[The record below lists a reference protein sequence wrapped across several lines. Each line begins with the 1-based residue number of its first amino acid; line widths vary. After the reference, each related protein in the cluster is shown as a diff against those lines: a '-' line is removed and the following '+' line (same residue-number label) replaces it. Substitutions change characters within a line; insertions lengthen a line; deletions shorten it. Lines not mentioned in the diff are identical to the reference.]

1 MTDSSLSISFD
12 RRRREMFHRMVSY
25 GIIGMI
31 ETLGCPA
38 RSNKLGER
46 VKESDVE
53 LVTRARRGDEIAFE
67 QLVLRHQR
75 YVFNLA
81 YRVLD
86 DYTEAEDVAQEAFVR
101 VWRGLS
107 SFRGQA
113 RFTTWLYRIVHNLC
127 LNRLPRLRRELL
139 QTEPLEEVLA
149 NPDPS
154 PTDLFDARE
163 QIAFLHAQLDRL
175 PEKYRLVLTLRYL
188 QQLSYDEIAAV
199 LDVPMGTVKTH
210 IHRAHQLLR
219 ERLRQWEE
227 HTLGDESNANVPSGY
242 AAACPQQVG
251 K

>member
-1 MTDSSLSISFD
+1 
-12 RRRREMFHRMVSY
+12 
-25 GIIGMI
+25 
-31 ETLGCPA
+31 
-38 RSNKLGER
+38 
-46 VKESDVE
+46 VKEGDAE
-53 LVTRARRGDEIAFE
+53 LVARARQGDEAAFE

-81 YRVLD
+81 YRVLG
-86 DYTEAEDVAQEAFVR
+86 DYAEAEDVTQEAFVR

-107 SFRGQA
+107 GFRGQA

-127 LNRLPRLRRELL
+127 LNRLPGLRRELL

-154 PTDLFDARE
+154 PADLFDVRE
-163 QIAFLHAQLDRL
+163 RLAFLHAQLDRL

-188 QQLSYDEIAAV
+188 QHLSYAEVAAA

-210 IHRAHQLLR
+210 IHRARRLLR

-227 HTLGDESNANVPSGY
+227 HTIGDENGADVPSGCAVAY
-242 AAACPQQVG
+242 SQQVG
-251 K
+251 E